1 MLSTLL
7 FAGKTLLYVLI
18 AVVVAAIII
27 VTVLLILKTKK
38 SKQEVSKDEPAR
50 EEERITVEESKEE
63 EFVPIEEEDEEEE
76 EEEDEEEELT
86 LSQSIE
92 KASHSSTKTEIH
104 KQFIRDYLKKR
115 FNDEVI
121 VNERENYTSTGL
133 PLADTHFV
141 HKNGIKKC
149 FVYVYETEGTT
160 LLLIN
165 ADHHLSHELHQE
177 GKLVNKSLFPK
188 SKDQWYS
195 LPIDDKYTNDDIEY
209 ILDYC
214 YFLPLG
220 VRVVRD
226 AKEAEK
232 AKDELTLKE
241 SLALA
246 KETEQN
252 DTFNKKFVVDHLEEK
267 YGEEVIV
274 NERGNYTS
282 TGLPLADTHYV
293 NKGDVKKCF
302 IYVYEI
308 DGTLLLLGNADEALM
323 KELKKEGKVV
333 NKSAFPKSKDTW
345 LSIPIDSKYTSR
357 DVRYV
362 VDYCYG
368 KQLGLKEEKEV
379 EHTHQAHHLTDV
391 IVKERVTVAEA
402 EDLVGDEV
410 VKEAIHEEF
419 VKSLGGKK
427 TIINIDT
434 ISENFASGDKVTI
447 KALKEKGLIQ
457 SKFDSVKVL
466 ARGVLDK
473 KLTVVADDFSDDAIK
488 MIVATGGEVVELK
501 QKK

>member
-1 MLSTLL
+1 MINSLL
-7 FAGKTLLYVLI
+7 FAIQPFVYVLI
-18 AVVVAAIII
+18 GIVVAAIIVVAI
-27 VTVLLILKTKK
+27 LLVLKTRKA
-38 SKQEVSKDEPAR
+38 KQEETVES
-50 EEERITVEESKEE
+50 ITVEESKEE
-63 EFVPIEEEDEEEE
+63 EFVPIEEEVEE
-76 EEEDEEEELT
+76 EEEDDDQEEELT
-86 LSQSIE
+86 LKESIDQ
-92 KASHSSTKTEIH
+92 ASHSATKTEIH
-104 KQFIRDYLKKR
+104 KQFIRDYLKNR

-133 PLADTHFV
+133 PLADTHYV
-141 HKNGIKKC
+141 HKGHIKKC

-165 ADHHLSHELHQE
+165 ADHHLSHELHLE

-195 LPIDDKYTNDDIEY
+195 LPIDDKYTEEDIKY

-226 AKEAEK
+226 EAKK
-232 AKDELTLKE
+232 AKDEVTLKE
-241 SLALA
+241 SLAIA
-246 KETEQN
+246 KESSVN
-252 DTFNKKFVVDHLEEK
+252 DVFNKKFVVDHLEEK

-274 NERGNYTS
+274 NERGNFTS

-293 NKGDVKKCF
+293 NKGDKKKCF
-302 IYVYEI
+302 IYVYEV
-308 DGTLLLLGNADEALM
+308 DGTLLLLGNADNKLM
-323 KELKKEGKVV
+323 KELKDEGKVV
-333 NKSAFPKSKDTW
+333 NKSLFPKSKDTW

-357 DVRYV
+357 DVRYI

-368 KQLGLKEEKEV
+368 LQLGEKTVKEQ
-379 EHTHQAHHLTDV
+379 EHTHQAHHLADV
-391 IVKERVTVAEA
+391 EVKEKVTVAEA
-402 EDLVGDEV
+402 EDLIGDEV

-427 TIINIDT
+427 TIINIDV
-434 ISENFASGDKVTI
+434 ISENFKSGDRVTI
-447 KALKEKGLIQ
+447 KELKEKGLIQ

-488 MIVATGGEVVELK
+488 MIVATGGEVIELK
-501 QKK
+501 QK

>member
-1 MLSTLL
+1 MINSLL
-7 FAGKTLLYVLI
+7 FAIQPFVYVLI
-18 AVVVAAIII
+18 GIVVVAIII
-27 VTVLLILKTKK
+27 VAILLVLK
-38 SKQEVSKDEPAR
+38 SKKAKQEDGVVEP
-50 EEERITVEESKEE
+50 TKVEESKEE
-63 EFVPIEEEDEEEE
+63 EFVPAEEETEEEDDD
-76 EEEDEEEELT
+76 EDEEEELT
-86 LSQSIE
+86 LKESIE
-92 KASHSSTKTEIH
+92 KASHSETKTEIH
-104 KQFIRDYLKKR
+104 KQFIRDYLRKR

-133 PLADTHFV
+133 PLADTHYV
-141 HKNGIKKC
+141 NKGHVKKC

-195 LPIDDKYTNDDIEY
+195 LPIDSKYTNEDIEY

-220 VRVVRD
+220 VRVERD
-226 AKEAEK
+226 SAKK
-232 AKDELTLKE
+232 AKGEVTLKE
-241 SLALA
+241 SLAIA
-246 KETEQN
+246 KESSVN
-252 DTFNKKFVVDHLEEK
+252 DIFNKKFVVDHLEEK

-274 NERGNYTS
+274 NERANFTS

-302 IYVYEI
+302 IYVYEV
-308 DGTLLLLGNADEALM
+308 DGTLLLLGNADNKLM
-323 KELKKEGKVV
+323 KELKDEGKVV
-333 NKSAFPKSKDTW
+333 NKSLFPKSKDTW

-357 DVRYV
+357 DVRYI

-368 KQLGLKEEKEV
+368 LQLGEKTEKEV
-379 EHTHQAHHLTDV
+379 EHTHQAHHLKDV
-391 IVKERVTVAEA
+391 EVQEKVTVAEA
-402 EDLVGDEV
+402 EDLIGDEV

-427 TIINIDT
+427 TIINIDI
-434 ISENFASGDKVTI
+434 ISENFNSGDKVTI
-447 KALKEKGLIQ
+447 KELKEKGLIQ

-473 KLTVVADDFSDDAIK
+473 KLTIVADDFSDDAIK
-488 MIVATGGEVVELK
+488 MIVATGGEVIELK